1 MKPSADAPE
10 TEALEATVIA
20 SLPNGMFRLRLP
32 DGRQI
37 TGHAAQN
44 TRMAFVRLVE
54 GDVVAIELSPFD
66 TRRARILSLIGKH
79 RTRPSGIA
87 PPQASTPSKNPYHSN
102 HPQDPHSPGGQR
114 EEP

>member
-1 MKPSADAPE
+1 MNPSADAPE

-20 SLPNGMFRLRLP
+20 SLPNGMFRLCLP

-87 PPQASTPSKNPYHSN
+87 PQKASTPRKNPYHLN
-102 HPQDPHSPGGQR
+102 HPQDPRPPGGQR